1 MDHVD
6 AARVS
11 RAGPGEGVSDP
22 SQVFEFTLDDSDFL
36 IAWDMECAKAETC
49 WIQCDLASLE
59 LYM

>member
-6 AARVS
+6 AVPLS

-22 SQVFEFTLDDSDFL
+22 FEVFEFTLDESDL
-36 IAWDMECAKAETC
+36 LMAWDTDEAKAETC